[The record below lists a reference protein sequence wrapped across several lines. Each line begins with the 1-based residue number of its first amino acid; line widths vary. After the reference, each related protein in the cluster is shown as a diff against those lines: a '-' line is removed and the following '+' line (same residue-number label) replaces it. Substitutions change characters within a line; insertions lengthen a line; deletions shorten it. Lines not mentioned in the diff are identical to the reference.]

1 MLRSAVLL
9 IPLLLLSAC
18 DAPVVDW
25 SDPISFAAG
34 SGQRLVLDATGAPK
48 EVAEPT
54 VAGIALPPGAGVCK
68 TSLRTA
74 QGTASLH
81 GAWWVVRHDSSAGLY
96 VAASTDSGRSWSTPV
111 PVDTAD
117 RSSNGCSRPAPA
129 LATVGDDLQ
138 VAYSMMAPEGTGV
151 FFAHFMG
158 SMLHS
163 PVAVIYGERLVATAI
178 AAEDDRVAVAY
189 EEPNGRRAQVDIA
202 LSSSQGHIF
211 EWHET
216 ASRGV
221 DVATSPAVALS
232 GQLIAVAWSTR
243 EPADTVSS
251 RVVRTGHLR

>member
-1 MLRSAVLL
+1 MLRSAVLF
-9 IPLLLLSAC
+9 IPLILLSAC
-18 DAPVVDW
+18 DAPAVDW
-25 SDPISFAAG
+25 SDPVAFAAG
-34 SGQRLVLDATGAPK
+34 SGQRLVLDGTGAPK
-48 EVAEPT
+48 EIADPS
-54 VAGIALPPGAGVCK
+54 AADIALPSGAGVCK

-74 QGTASLH
+74 RGSASLH
-81 GAWWVVRHDSSAGLY
+81 GAWWVVRADSSAGLY
-96 VAASTDSGRSWSTPV
+96 AAASTDSGRSWSAAI

-117 RSSNGCSRPAPA
+117 RSTNGCSRPAPA

-138 VAYSMMAPEGTGV
+138 LAYSMTAPEGTGV

-189 EEPNGRRAQVDIA
+189 EEPNGKRAQVDVA

-232 GQLIAVAWSTR
+232 GQSIAVAWSTR

-251 RVVRTGHLR
+251 RVVRTGHFR